1 MNKFIFLCCFL
12 LAGFAPLSEA
22 GAAIFGASEFYL
34 DNGLRVIVVPNRKAP
49 IVKQMLWY
57 KVGSVDEKPGQGGT
71 AHLLEHLMFRGTK
84 KVSHDT
90 YNDVTQSNGMDGNA
104 FTSQDFTAYHQS
116 MDISRLE
123 LAMFLEADRMQNLDL
138 SQENF
143 ELERDIVYQERK
155 QVVENNPAA
164 EFNEN
169 LRRLMWGEHPYARPI
184 TGTPEEIKNLKLD
197 DVRDF
202 YNQYYA
208 PNNAI
213 LVLAGDI
220 DAKTAKI
227 LAEKYY
233 GGLKPKSAPKDIEWP
248 ELKSD
253 KSTHMEMSLPRINSV
268 RIINSWIAPSYA
280 QEKND
285 IYAIGALMMA
295 LYLRHEIVP
304 EMSTPELL
312 RIKLKKG
319 SYQALLADDH
329 IPNQISPVLRNLLN
343 DNVENRLNYIQA
355 YNLLDGKTGN
365 YSSSTATD
373 RPKRTIS
380 FNGEKFYNTRDFAIA
395 ISNAPT
401 EAYELVKSGK
411 LLDWIKNGLENEKLA
426 GKIEKLLTTY
436 PEGTTST
443 DIIISKICIL
453 LMPDLPLKLNNLCL
467 FPDGA
472 PKAIFYALRN
482 GMETKPFYELFSA
495 ELIKLWY
502 QEQEHMRS
510 PANAAEFRIYINRQ
524 DIGYGLDRIMYD
536 FDDDIPCVSSLLG
549 DEFVN
554 SPTRILRALD
564 NTYSKQ
570 IVKSMPY
577 DRNIIAYLR
586 CKMGKKIDGILTDL
600 ATGKDYLQASAILR
614 LYTSMQNKFGPAQLP
629 HLSQWLA
636 SSSISIIKSYHNL
649 KYQKFLERE
658 LLKINKNGKLHELC
672 DILEDEEARNKD
684 KANYTKAVSDINFL
698 LSEKNKLINNSSK
711 IDDEARNMAIR
722 FTSILA
728 IMVMLAS
735 FLFNLIL
742 WVLK

>member
-285 IYAIGALMMA
+285 IYALAVLSKYLGEGKTSRLYKSLVKEKKVALAVESSYDYGGRSYGSFSIFAIPQDGVSAKKLQEELDKA
-295 LYLRHEIVP
+295 LNQAINEINNQVI
-304 EMSTPELL
+304 EKTKLKMRSGLVLL
-312 RIKLKKG
+312 RDNPNDAAMIVGLMAAAGMSLEEIENYETNIEAVNADVVKRMAKVWLRPEAKVSGVIKPMEKKH
-319 SYQALLADDH
+319 D
-329 IPNQISPVLRNLLN
+329 
-343 DNVENRLNYIQA
+343 
-355 YNLLDGKTGN
+355 
-365 YSSSTATD
+365 
-373 RPKRTIS
+373 
-380 FNGEKFYNTRDFAIA
+380 
-395 ISNAPT
+395 
-401 EAYELVKSGK
+401 
-411 LLDWIKNGLENEKLA
+411 
-426 GKIEKLLTTY
+426 
-436 PEGTTST
+436 
-443 DIIISKICIL
+443 
-453 LMPDLPLKLNNLCL
+453 
-467 FPDGA
+467 
-472 PKAIFYALRN
+472 
-482 GMETKPFYELFSA
+482 
-495 ELIKLWY
+495 
-502 QEQEHMRS
+502 
-510 PANAAEFRIYINRQ
+510 
-524 DIGYGLDRIMYD
+524 
-536 FDDDIPCVSSLLG
+536 
-549 DEFVN
+549 
-554 SPTRILRALD
+554 
-564 NTYSKQ
+564 
-570 IVKSMPY
+570 
-577 DRNIIAYLR
+577 
-586 CKMGKKIDGILTDL
+586 
-600 ATGKDYLQASAILR
+600 
-614 LYTSMQNKFGPAQLP
+614 
-629 HLSQWLA
+629 
-636 SSSISIIKSYHNL
+636 
-649 KYQKFLERE
+649 
-658 LLKINKNGKLHELC
+658 
-672 DILEDEEARNKD
+672 
-684 KANYTKAVSDINFL
+684 
-698 LSEKNKLINNSSK
+698 
-711 IDDEARNMAIR
+711 
-722 FTSILA
+722 
-728 IMVMLAS
+728 
-735 FLFNLIL
+735 
-742 WVLK
+742 

>member
-1 MNKFIFLCCFL
+1 MAEAENEVSEETVPQPEPESNGEIGANKFLVKERFEIDY
-12 LAGFAPLSEA
+12 AQPLPWLDCN
-22 GAAIFGASEFYL
+22 GAKAY
-34 DNGLRVIVVPNRKAP
+34 RVIDRIDTKRGLFALICSNKTCPRSTILPYIKSIECRSLMKLVEFG
-49 IVKQMLWY
+49 IVTWLPEKSRNLALIY
-57 KVGSVDEKPGQGGT
+57 KLPYGKVFEGGKTSLDIRSSEKFKST
-71 AHLLEHLMFRGTK
+71 LINLLSAIEALK
-84 KVSHDT
+84 N
-90 YNDVTQSNGMDGNA
+90 YNITHRA
-104 FTSQDFTAYHQS
+104 
-116 MDISRLE
+116 IR
-123 LAMFLEADRMQNLDL
+123 ADN
-138 SQENF
+138 
-143 ELERDIVYQERK
+143 I
-155 QVVENNPAA
+155 
-164 EFNEN
+164 
-169 LRRLMWGEHPYARPI
+169 
-184 TGTPEEIKNLKLD
+184 
-197 DVRDF
+197 
-202 YNQYYA
+202 YYA
-208 PNNAI
+208 N
-213 LVLAGDI
+213 
-220 DAKTAKI
+220 
-227 LAEKYY
+227 AEKTEIMLGDCCASFPAFYQ
-233 GGLKPKSAPKDIEWP
+233 PSAYETIENMLSIP
-248 ELKSD
+248 EGRGNGS
-253 KSTHMEMSLPRINSV
+253 
-268 RIINSWIAPSYA
+268 
-280 QEKND
+280 EKND

-295 LYLRHEIVP
+295 LYLGHEIVP

-329 IPNQISPVLRNLLN
+329 ISNQISPVLRNLLN

>member
-1 MNKFIFLCCFL
+1 MAEAENEVSEETVPQPEPESNGEIGANKFLVKERFEIDY
-12 LAGFAPLSEA
+12 AQPLPWLDCN
-22 GAAIFGASEFYL
+22 GAKAY
-34 DNGLRVIVVPNRKAP
+34 RVIDRIDTKRGLFALICSNKTCPRSTILPYIKSIECRSLMKLVEFG
-49 IVKQMLWY
+49 IVTWLPEKSRNLALIY
-57 KVGSVDEKPGQGGT
+57 KLPYGKVFEGGKTSLDIRSSEKFKNT
-71 AHLLEHLMFRGTK
+71 LINLLSAIEALK
-84 KVSHDT
+84 N
-90 YNDVTQSNGMDGNA
+90 YNITHRA
-104 FTSQDFTAYHQS
+104 
-116 MDISRLE
+116 IR
-123 LAMFLEADRMQNLDL
+123 ADN
-138 SQENF
+138 
-143 ELERDIVYQERK
+143 I
-155 QVVENNPAA
+155 
-164 EFNEN
+164 
-169 LRRLMWGEHPYARPI
+169 
-184 TGTPEEIKNLKLD
+184 
-197 DVRDF
+197 
-202 YNQYYA
+202 YYA
-208 PNNAI
+208 N
-213 LVLAGDI
+213 
-220 DAKTAKI
+220 
-227 LAEKYY
+227 AEKTEIMLGDCCASFPAFYQ
-233 GGLKPKSAPKDIEWP
+233 PSAYETIENMLSIP
-248 ELKSD
+248 EGRGNGS
-253 KSTHMEMSLPRINSV
+253 
-268 RIINSWIAPSYA
+268 
-280 QEKND
+280 EKND

-295 LYLRHEIVP
+295 LYLGHEIVP

-380 FNGEKFYNTRDFAIA
+380 FNGEKFYNARDFAIA

>member
-1 MNKFIFLCCFL
+1 MAEAENEVSEETVPQPEPESNGEIGANKFLVKERFEIDYAQSLPWLDCN
-12 LAGFAPLSEA
+12 
-22 GAAIFGASEFYL
+22 GAKAY
-34 DNGLRVIVVPNRKAP
+34 RVIDRIDTKRGLFALICSNKTCPRSTILPYIKSIECRSLMKLVEFG
-49 IVKQMLWY
+49 IVTWLPEKSRNLALIY
-57 KVGSVDEKPGQGGT
+57 KLPYGKVFEGGKTSLDIRSSEKFKST
-71 AHLLEHLMFRGTK
+71 LINLLSAIEALK
-84 KVSHDT
+84 N
-90 YNDVTQSNGMDGNA
+90 YNITHRA
-104 FTSQDFTAYHQS
+104 
-116 MDISRLE
+116 IR
-123 LAMFLEADRMQNLDL
+123 ADN
-138 SQENF
+138 
-143 ELERDIVYQERK
+143 I
-155 QVVENNPAA
+155 
-164 EFNEN
+164 
-169 LRRLMWGEHPYARPI
+169 
-184 TGTPEEIKNLKLD
+184 
-197 DVRDF
+197 
-202 YNQYYA
+202 YYA
-208 PNNAI
+208 N
-213 LVLAGDI
+213 
-220 DAKTAKI
+220 
-227 LAEKYY
+227 AEKTEIMLGDCCASFPAFYQ
-233 GGLKPKSAPKDIEWP
+233 PSAYETIENMLSIP
-248 ELKSD
+248 EGRGNGS
-253 KSTHMEMSLPRINSV
+253 
-268 RIINSWIAPSYA
+268 
-280 QEKND
+280 EKND

-295 LYLRHEIVP
+295 LYLGHEIVP

-343 DNVENRLNYIQA
+343 DNIENRLNYIQA

-365 YSSSTATD
+365 YSSSTVTD

-380 FNGEKFYNTRDFAIA
+380 FNGEKFYNARDFAIA

-401 EAYELVKSGK
+401 EAYELVESGK

-600 ATGKDYLQASAILR
+600 ATGKDYLQASTILR

-711 IDDEARNMAIR
+711 IDNEARNMAIR

>member
-1 MNKFIFLCCFL
+1 MAEAENEVSEETVPQPEPESNGEIGANKFLVKERFEIDY
-12 LAGFAPLSEA
+12 AQPLPWLDCN
-22 GAAIFGASEFYL
+22 GAKAY
-34 DNGLRVIVVPNRKAP
+34 RVIDRIDTKRGLFALICSNKTCPRSTILPYIKSIECRSLMKLVEFG
-49 IVKQMLWY
+49 IVTWLPEKSRNLALIY
-57 KVGSVDEKPGQGGT
+57 KLPYGKVFEGGKTSLDIRSSEKFKST
-71 AHLLEHLMFRGTK
+71 LINLLSAIEALK
-84 KVSHDT
+84 N
-90 YNDVTQSNGMDGNA
+90 YNITHRA
-104 FTSQDFTAYHQS
+104 
-116 MDISRLE
+116 IR
-123 LAMFLEADRMQNLDL
+123 ADN
-138 SQENF
+138 
-143 ELERDIVYQERK
+143 I
-155 QVVENNPAA
+155 
-164 EFNEN
+164 
-169 LRRLMWGEHPYARPI
+169 
-184 TGTPEEIKNLKLD
+184 
-197 DVRDF
+197 
-202 YNQYYA
+202 YYA
-208 PNNAI
+208 N
-213 LVLAGDI
+213 
-220 DAKTAKI
+220 
-227 LAEKYY
+227 AEKTEIMLGDCCASFPAFYQ
-233 GGLKPKSAPKDIEWP
+233 PSAYETIENMLSIP
-248 ELKSD
+248 EGRGNGS
-253 KSTHMEMSLPRINSV
+253 
-268 RIINSWIAPSYA
+268 
-280 QEKND
+280 EKND

-295 LYLRHEIVP
+295 LYLGHEIVP

-380 FNGEKFYNTRDFAIA
+380 FNGEKFYNARDFAIA

-401 EAYELVKSGK
+401 EAYELVESGK